1 LKPSVKFTAILV
13 IALGSTIALGQ
24 LQGCVGGIVAAGG
37 AGTAVAVDRRTAG
50 TIVDDEAIELK
61 ISKAINEDRDLGEK
75 AHINITSYN
84 NIVLLSGETPTAAMR
99 NHAVDIAR
107 HVEKVRKVYNEIA
120 VAQPTTMQSRSEDTW
135 ITAKVKTKLLQTKE
149 VSAANVKVVTEN
161 RTVYLMGLVNRAEGK
176 AAVEA
181 ARFVDGVAR
190 VVALFEYQD

>member
-1 LKPSVKFTAILV
+1 LKPLFKFSRFFLFTVASVLTF
-13 IALGSTIALGQ
+13 GQ
-24 LQGCVGGIVAAGG
+24 LQGCVGLVAAGG
-37 AGTAVAVDRRTAG
+37 AGAAVAVDRRTAG

-84 NIVLLSGETPTAAMR
+84 NIVLLSGETPTSAMH
-99 NHAVDIAR
+99 NHAIDVAR
-107 HVEKVRKVYNEIA
+107 HIEKVRKVYNEIA
-120 VAQPTTMQSRSEDTW
+120 VGQPTTMKSRSEDTW
-135 ITAKVKTKLLQTKE
+135 ITAKIKTKLLGVKE

-161 RTVYLMGLVNRAEGK
+161 RTVYLMGLVNHTEGH

-190 VVALFEYQD
+190 VVPLFEYLD

>member
-1 LKPSVKFTAILV
+1 
-13 IALGSTIALGQ
+13 
-24 LQGCVGGIVAAGG
+24 
-37 AGTAVAVDRRTAG
+37 
-50 TIVDDEAIELK
+50 
-61 ISKAINEDRDLGEK
+61 
-75 AHINITSYN
+75 
-84 NIVLLSGETPTAAMR
+84 MR